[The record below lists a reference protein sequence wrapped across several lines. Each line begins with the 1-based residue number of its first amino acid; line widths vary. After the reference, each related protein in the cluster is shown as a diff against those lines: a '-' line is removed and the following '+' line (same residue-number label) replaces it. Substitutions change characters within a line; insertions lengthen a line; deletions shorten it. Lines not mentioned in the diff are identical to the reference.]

1 MKLIS
6 LITLL
11 LMTGAISA
19 QWQAITYKDKLTF
32 SFPGPPD
39 ILDTLRTR
47 TYFYQEG
54 DAVLFCNIAR
64 DPNPGVISSDEALE
78 LKFDSVV
85 RTIYPRLGNYQEQL
99 SGTINFKGLKARHF
113 KAIADAYKGFPYFE
127 TYTLFIGNEQFQFN
141 ALTKS
146 PESDVSKT
154 FFDSIVFHDSVTS
167 ANDATTTTTTRDNGQ
182 VFSIYLPIGIG
193 FIFLV
198 LLVVFFLRKRKLI

>member
-1 MKLIS
+1 MKIIS

-11 LMTGAISA
+11 FLSATITA

-32 SFPGPPD
+32 SFPGPPE

-47 TYFYQEG
+47 TYFYQAS

-78 LKFDSVV
+78 IKFDSVI
-85 RTIYPRLGNYQEQL
+85 RTIYPRLGNHQEQL
-99 SGTINFKGLKARHF
+99 SVTVNFKGVKARHF

-146 PESDVSKT
+146 PESEVSKT
-154 FFDSIVFHDSVTS
+154 FFDSIIFHDSVTS
-167 ANDATTTTTTRDNGQ
+167 ANDATMATSPQDRGK
-182 VFSIYLPIGIG
+182 VFSTLLPIGLGILL
-193 FIFLV
+193 IA
-198 LLVVFFLRKRKLI
+198 LVVYFLRRKKLI